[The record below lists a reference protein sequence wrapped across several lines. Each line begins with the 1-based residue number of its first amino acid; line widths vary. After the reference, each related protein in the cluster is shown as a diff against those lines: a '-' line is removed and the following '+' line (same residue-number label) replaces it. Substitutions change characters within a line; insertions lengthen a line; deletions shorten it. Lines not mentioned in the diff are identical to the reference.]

1 MKMGCG
7 SGPLAAGE
15 REGPELAGCG
25 PMPPQRRVTFDKR
38 TPTSREL
45 FRFLRTARDVDG
57 ALSLADGGNSA
68 SGCKS
73 SAWRS
78 GSPRDHLIE

>member
-1 MKMGCG
+1 MPLDRYRRQGGCFDPPG
-7 SGPLAAGE
+7 RLLASYSGFFV
-15 REGPELAGCG
+15 
-25 PMPPQRRVTFDKR
+25 RRAM
-38 TPTSREL
+38 SM
-45 FRFLRTARDVDG
+45 

-78 GSPRDHLIE
+78 GSPHDHLIE